1 MKRILSRVTRCSLA
15 LAGAA
20 ALAVPAAV
28 QPARAEFPEKPV
40 EMTVLFGGSAQTIAQ
55 MLADLMSKRLD
66 QPVVAVSRTGGG
78 GAVGY
83 TYVYGT
89 DPDGYNIVWNS
100 NSVSTAHHFG
110 NMELNHEAF
119 EPIARVSLEVPV
131 MAVRKDREW
140 ETLQDMVD
148 WSKETGQKLRIGHAG
163 VGSFTHLTSAALF
176 DRLGLEVN
184 FVPYGQG
191 REVAEL
197 LAGRIDAA
205 MRWPSEFISHIEAGT
220 LHPICVTSAERVPV
234 LADTPTCAE
243 AGADGLNLTM
253 WRGLAAPAGT
263 PPEVISKLQEVARE
277 AAEDPA
283 FKDLAG
289 KIGFQP
295 AFLPAE
301 EFGQVIAEDD
311 EVISGIVAEIK
322 E

>member
-1 MKRILSRVTRCSLA
+1 MTRILSRVAGWSLM

-20 ALAVPAAV
+20 ALAVAAGAP
-28 QPARAEFPEKPV
+28 QARAEFPEKPV

-55 MLADLMSKRLD
+55 MLADLMAERLG

-83 TYVYGT
+83 TYVHGT

-110 NMELNHEAF
+110 NMDLTHEAF

-148 WSKETGQKLRIGHAG
+148 WAQETGQRLRIGHAG

-184 FVPYGQG
+184 FIPYGQG

-205 MRWPSEFISHIEAGT
+205 MRWPSEFVSHIEAGT
-220 LHPICVTSAERVPV
+220 LHPICVTGDERVPV
-234 LADTPTCAE
+234 LPDTPTCAE
-243 AGADGLNLTM
+243 AGAEGLNLTM

-263 PPEVISKLQEVARE
+263 PADVIERIEAAARE

-283 FKDLAG
+283 FQELAER
-289 KIGFQP
+289 IGFQP

-301 EFGQVIAEDD
+301 EFAKVIATDD
-311 EVISGIVAEIK
+311 EVIREIVAEIQ

>member
-1 MKRILSRVTRCSLA
+1 MNRFLSSATRWSLAIAGVAA
-15 LAGAA
+15 LAGVATTE
-20 ALAVPAAV
+20 
-28 QPARAEFPEKPV
+28 QARAEFPEKPV

-55 MLADLMSKRLD
+55 MLADLMSQRLD

-83 TYVYGT
+83 TYVHGT
-89 DPDGYNIVWNS
+89 DADGYNIVWNS

-148 WSKETGQKLRIGHAG
+148 WSQETGQRLRIGHAG

-176 DRLGLEVN
+176 DRLGVEVN
-184 FVPYGQG
+184 FIPYGQG

-220 LHPICVTSAERVPV
+220 LHPICVTGAEPVPV
-234 LADTPTCAE
+234 LPDTPTCAE
-243 AGADGLNLTM
+243 AGAEGLNLTM

-263 PPEVISKLQEVARE
+263 PPEVIERLQEVARE
-277 AAEDPA
+277 ATEDPA
-283 FKDLAG
+283 FQELAE

-301 EFGQVIAEDD
+301 EFAEVIATDD

>member
-1 MKRILSRVTRCSLA
+1 MKRNLSSLTRLSA
-15 LAGAA
+15 LIAA
-20 ALAVPAAV
+20 AAAFVGTISV
-28 QPARAEFPEKPV
+28 QQAHAEFPEKPV

-83 TYVYGT
+83 TYVHGT
-89 DPDGYNIVWNS
+89 EPDGYNIVWNS

-110 NMELNHEAF
+110 NMDLTHEAF
-119 EPIARVSLEVPV
+119 VPIARVSLEVPV
-131 MAVRKDREW
+131 MAVRKDRQW

-148 WSKETGQKLRIGHAG
+148 WSKETGETLRIGHAG

-176 DRLGLEVN
+176 DRLGIEVN
-184 FVPYGQG
+184 FIPYGQG

-220 LHPICVTSAERVPV
+220 LHPICVTGAERVPV
-234 LADTPTCAE
+234 LPDTPSCAE
-243 AGADGLNLTM
+243 AGAEGLNLTM

-263 PPEVISKLQEVARE
+263 PQEVIEKLGEAARA

-283 FKDLAG
+283 FQDLAE

-301 EFGQVIAEDD
+301 EFAEVIATDD